1 MFEALKNKLN
11 WKSFFLFGI
20 VIVVVYLTLI
30 PIVMMIYGS
39 FKDGPPGTES
49 AFTLQNYVK
58 AFSNP
63 HLYGSALNS
72 LVFSLGGGSLAFTI
86 GCFLAWIT
94 ERTNVPLKGL
104 IYAAVLIE
112 IMIPGILET
121 ISLVLLFDPKI
132 GLVNVYL
139 MRFFGLDAPPFNIY
153 SMGGMI
159 WAFAAGTFS
168 TSFLLMA
175 AALRSMDPSL
185 EEAAIMSGTGTVKTF
200 FLVTLRICF
209 PAMLATWL
217 LLFIRGVET
226 FEQPAILGLPAGI
239 TVLATEIYLAASEPP
254 TNFNLASTFAMVYL
268 LVALGGLY
276 LYFRATRYSEKYA
289 VITGKG
295 YRPLVID
302 LGSVRYLMSGF
313 VLLLLTVVLFLP
325 IFVILYASFLPWYG
339 VPSAKMFQLMSLDNY
354 RWLMTYDT
362 VLRALK
368 NNLVVGLGSATI
380 AAFLTSVIAWIVI
393 RTEIPGRRLLDAL
406 AFAPIAIPGIL
417 FGLALIWLY
426 LTIPIPVYGTLWI
439 LLIAYVSK
447 YMPIPMRA
455 CSAAIT
461 QVHKELEDASEM
473 CGGSWWFT
481 FSRVLV
487 PLIMPGLFVGWVYV
501 LTLSFK
507 VLSLPIL
514 LGSAGNEMVPVL
526 IFDLYEGG
534 QYTRLNALGV
544 VVVAIVTLMTLIARR
559 ISKRFGI
566 EEVR

>member
-1 MFEALKNKLN
+1 
-11 WKSFFLFGI
+11 
-20 VIVVVYLTLI
+20 
-30 PIVMMIYGS
+30 
-39 FKDGPPGTES
+39 
-49 AFTLQNYVK
+49 
-58 AFSNP
+58 
-63 HLYGSALNS
+63 
-72 LVFSLGGGSLAFTI
+72 
-86 GCFLAWIT
+86 
-94 ERTNVPLKGL
+94 
-104 IYAAVLIE
+104 
-112 IMIPGILET
+112 
-121 ISLVLLFDPKI
+121 
-132 GLVNVYL
+132 
-139 MRFFGLDAPPFNIY
+139 
-153 SMGGMI
+153 
-159 WAFAAGTFS
+159 
-168 TSFLLMA
+168 
-175 AALRSMDPSL
+175 
-185 EEAAIMSGTGTVKTF
+185 
-200 FLVTLRICF
+200 
-209 PAMLATWL
+209 
-217 LLFIRGVET
+217 
-226 FEQPAILGLPAGI
+226 
-239 TVLATEIYLAASEPP
+239 
-254 TNFNLASTFAMVYL
+254 
-268 LVALGGLY
+268 
-276 LYFRATRYSEKYA
+276 
-289 VITGKG
+289 
-295 YRPLVID
+295 
-302 LGSVRYLMSGF
+302 
-313 VLLLLTVVLFLP
+313 
-325 IFVILYASFLPWYG
+325 
-339 VPSAKMFQLMSLDNY
+339 MSLDNY

-507 VLSLPIL
+507 VLSLPVL

-544 VVVAIVTLMTLIARR
+544 VVIAIVTLMTLLARR